1 MALPTKKLFLNLILR
16 KIPSMIRKLAALALL
31 FTLNL
36 SVFAQS
42 TETTRKS
49 RRPDIPGTFAL
60 ELGINRLLEKPNEL
74 KYGFWGSRTMNVYYL
89 HDMRIG
95 NSKFTFHPGIGLGM
109 ERFKLMTS
117 KQYFP
122 NDTVTYNNPTL
133 GYDAAGNTTFLPAA
147 NVIYDDDSLGQI
159 NHFQSYSTKKSMM
172 TMTYLDIPVEFR
184 FNVNPE
190 DPARSFKIGVGGRAG
205 YLINAHTK
213 IKYKEDGDVKRLKN
227 SQYYN
232 LSRFRYSAFLKVY
245 LGNFSIFGYYNFNP
259 LFEEGKGPVQ
269 TKTTSYT
276 VGISLA
282 SF

>member
-1 MALPTKKLFLNLILR
+1 
-16 KIPSMIRKLAALALL
+16 MIRKLAALALL
-31 FTLNL
+31 FTITL
-36 SVFAQS
+36 SASAQV
-42 TETTRKS
+42 TPTATPGKS

-60 ELGINRLLEKPNEL
+60 ELGINRLMQRPNEL
-74 KYGFWGSRTMNVYYL
+74 KYGFWGSRTMNVYYQ

-95 NSKFTFHPGIGLGM
+95 DSKFTFHPGIGLGM
-109 ERFKLMTS
+109 ERFKLMSS
-117 KQYFP
+117 KQFFS
-122 NDTVTYNNPTL
+122 NDTVTHANPTL
-133 GYDAAGNTTFLPAA
+133 AYDAAGNTVFLPAA
-147 NVIYDDDSLGQI
+147 NVIYDYDSLGQI
-159 NHFQSYSTKKSMM
+159 DHFQSYSTKKSMIAL
-172 TMTYLDIPVEFR
+172 TYIDVPLELR

-259 LFEEGKGPVQ
+259 LFEEGKGPMQ
-269 TKTTSYT
+269 TKTNSYT

>member
-1 MALPTKKLFLNLILR
+1 
-16 KIPSMIRKLAALALL
+16 MIRKLAALALL
-31 FTLNL
+31 LTLSL
-36 SVFAQS
+36 SAFAQS
-42 TETTRKS
+42 TETTATGKS
-49 RRPDIPGTFAL
+49 RRPDIPGTFVL
-60 ELGINRLLEKPNEL
+60 ELGINRLMEKPNEI

-89 HDMRIG
+89 YDMRIG
-95 NSKFTFHPGIGLGM
+95 NSKFTFHTGIGLGM
-109 ERFKLMTS
+109 ERFKLMSS
-117 KQYFP
+117 KQYFS
-122 NDTVTYNNPTL
+122 NDTVSYTNPTL
-133 GYDAAGNTTFLPAA
+133 AYDAVGNTTFLPAA
-147 NVIYDDDSLGQI
+147 NVIYDNDSLGQI
-159 NHFQSYSTKKSMM
+159 DYSQSFSTKKSMM

-213 IKYKEDGDVKRLKN
+213 IRYKENGDIKKLKN
-227 SQYYN
+227 SQAFN

-259 LFEEGKGPVQ
+259 LFEEGKGPMQ
-269 TKTTSYT
+269 TKATSYT